1 LAGISFVC
9 VGVAGMAFL
18 LSRQNN
24 PTTDE
29 CEIKNMEDDLEETK
43 YNTYYVGIYII

>member
-1 LAGISFVC
+1 MYFSKEFLAGISFAC
-9 VGVAGMAFL
+9 FGVAGMAFL

-29 CEIKNMEDDLEETK
+29 CEPKNMEEDLE
-43 YNTYYVGIYII
+43 